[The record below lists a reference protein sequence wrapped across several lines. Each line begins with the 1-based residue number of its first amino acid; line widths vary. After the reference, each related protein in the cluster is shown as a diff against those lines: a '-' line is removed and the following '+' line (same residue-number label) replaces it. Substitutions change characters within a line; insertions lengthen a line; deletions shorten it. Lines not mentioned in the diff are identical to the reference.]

1 MQAYHTQLLKKKKT
15 MRRIGNFLF
24 VQQQFIDAEPND
36 AIIAIDDIAIVME
49 QCENNKTF
57 TKIVLKSDNVIRITG
72 EHIDNII
79 NLSKL
84 LNI

>member
-1 MQAYHTQLLKKKKT
+1 

-36 AIIAIDDIAIVME
+36 AIIAIDDIAVVME
-49 QCENNKTF
+49 QCENNKAF
-57 TKIVLKSDNVIRITG
+57 TKIILKSDNCIRITG
-72 EHIDNII
+72 EHVDNII
-79 NLSKL
+79 ELSKL

>member
-1 MQAYHTQLLKKKKT
+1 

-36 AIIAIDDIAIVME
+36 AIIAIDDIAIIME
-49 QCENNKTF
+49 QCENNKIF
-57 TKIVLKSDNVIRITG
+57 TKIILKSGNGIRITG
-72 EHIDNII
+72 EHVDNII
-79 NLSKL
+79 ELSKL